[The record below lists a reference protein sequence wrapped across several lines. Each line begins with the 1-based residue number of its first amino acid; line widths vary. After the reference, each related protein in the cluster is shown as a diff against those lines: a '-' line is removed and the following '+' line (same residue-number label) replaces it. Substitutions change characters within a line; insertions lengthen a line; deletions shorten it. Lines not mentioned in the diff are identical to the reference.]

1 MGKYKIFVD
10 GSSGTTGLR
19 IADRLAERD
28 EFEILKIS
36 EADRK
41 DVRARAAVI
50 NESDLSFLCLP
61 DDAAREVVP
70 LLRDDVR
77 ILDTSTA
84 HRTAPGWVYGLPEL
98 HGTREALKTATRVA
112 VPGCH
117 ASGMIALAYPL
128 IQAGILPLD
137 APLSFVSITGYTGG
151 GNQMIAQYEAPGR
164 SPQLDAPR
172 QYALGQTHKHLPEV
186 CALSGLITPPAF
198 LPVVGDFP
206 RGMLVTLPLHKPFFT
221 KAVTPGDVREI
232 YAAHYGESPVVQV
245 LPMGAEAAEAG
256 FLSANAKAGKDS
268 MELLVTGNDARLL
281 VHARFD
287 NLGKGASGAAL
298 QCMNIMLGLDETEGL
313 NL

>member
-98 HGTREALKTATRVA
+98 HGTREALKTAIYAQCLLEPAGKIAAQNGTAGSTAAGKRQRSGSGTGQA
-112 VPGCH
+112 KNST
-117 ASGMIALAYPL
+117 ASDLHRKNL
-128 IQAGILPLD
+128 
-137 APLSFVSITGYTGG
+137 
-151 GNQMIAQYEAPGR
+151 
-164 SPQLDAPR
+164 
-172 QYALGQTHKHLPEV
+172 
-186 CALSGLITPPAF
+186 
-198 LPVVGDFP
+198 
-206 RGMLVTLPLHKPFFT
+206 LHKKLGPAQRRSR
-221 KAVTPGDVREI
+221 KKHGRHGAPVRPGAPQTDLI
-232 YAAHYGESPVVQV
+232 
-245 LPMGAEAAEAG
+245 
-256 FLSANAKAGKDS
+256 
-268 MELLVTGNDARLL
+268 
-281 VHARFD
+281 
-287 NLGKGASGAAL
+287 
-298 QCMNIMLGLDETEGL
+298 
-313 NL
+313 

>member
-84 HRTAPGWVYGLPEL
+84 HRTAPGWALRPARAARHPRGAENRDPRRRAGLPR
-98 HGTREALKTATRVA
+98 HRFYRARRA
-112 VPGCH
+112 
-117 ASGMIALAYPL
+117 
-128 IQAGILPLD
+128 AGG
-137 APLSFVSITGYTGG
+137 A
-151 GNQMIAQYEAPGR
+151 
-164 SPQLDAPR
+164 
-172 QYALGQTHKHLPEV
+172 
-186 CALSGLITPPAF
+186 
-198 LPVVGDFP
+198 GDHP
-206 RGMLVTLPLHKPFFT
+206 
-221 KAVTPGDVREI
+221 
-232 YAAHYGESPVVQV
+232 
-245 LPMGAEAAEAG
+245 
-256 FLSANAKAGKDS
+256 
-268 MELLVTGNDARLL
+268 
-281 VHARFD
+281 
-287 NLGKGASGAAL
+287 
-298 QCMNIMLGLDETEGL
+298 
-313 NL
+313 